1 MRLSHR
7 FADKVSFVN
16 VAMRDDIRA
25 NKQFM
30 EASMATCTADKMT
43 NHHQASE
50 IPFRHP
56 DILTGLRQLL
66 RTWRQRFEQRYELAR
81 ISERDL
87 NDVGMTWDDVAH
99 EVDKPFW
106 RA

>member
-1 MRLSHR
+1 
-7 FADKVSFVN
+7 
-16 VAMRDDIRA
+16 
-25 NKQFM
+25 M
-30 EASMATCTADKMT
+30 EAIMATFTADKMT
-43 NHHQASE
+43 NHHQVSN
-50 IPFRHP
+50 IPFGHP
-56 DILTGLRQLL
+56 HILTELRQLL
-66 RTWRQRFEQRYELAR
+66 RTWHQRFEQRYELAR

>member
-1 MRLSHR
+1 
-7 FADKVSFVN
+7 
-16 VAMRDDIRA
+16 
-25 NKQFM
+25 M
-30 EASMATCTADKMT
+30 EAIMATCTVDKMT
-43 NHHQASE
+43 NHHQVPE

-87 NDVGMTWDDVAH
+87 NDVGLTWDDVAH

>member
-1 MRLSHR
+1 MQ
-7 FADKVSFVN
+7 
-16 VAMRDDIRA
+16 DDIPA
-25 NKQFM
+25 NIRFM
-30 EASMATCTADKMT
+30 EAIMATCTAEKMT
-43 NHHQASE
+43 NHHQISNL
-50 IPFRHP
+50 PLGHP
-56 DILTGLRQLL
+56 DILTGLRHLL
-66 RTWRQRFEQRYELAR
+66 RTWHQRFEQRYELAR

>member
-1 MRLSHR
+1 MRLSHI

-16 VAMRDDIRA
+16 GRGRHDISA
-25 NKQFM
+25 SIGFM
-30 EASMATCTADKMT
+30 EAIMATCTAGKMT
-43 NHHQASE
+43 NHHQVPE

-87 NDVGMTWDDVAH
+87 NDVGLTWDDVAH

>member
-1 MRLSHR
+1 
-7 FADKVSFVN
+7 VSFVN
-16 VAMRDDIRA
+16 AAVRDDIPP
-25 NKQFM
+25 NIQFM
-30 EASMATCTADKMT
+30 EAIMATCTAEKMT
-43 NHHQASE
+43 NHHHVPK

-56 DILTGLRQLL
+56 DISTGLRQLL
-66 RTWRQRFEQRYELAR
+66 RTWHQRFEQRYELAR